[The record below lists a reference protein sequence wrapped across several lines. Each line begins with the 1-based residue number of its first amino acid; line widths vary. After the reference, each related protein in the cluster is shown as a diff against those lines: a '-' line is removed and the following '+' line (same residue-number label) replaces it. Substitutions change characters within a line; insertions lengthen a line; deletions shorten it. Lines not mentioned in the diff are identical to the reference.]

1 MQIKLSLEK
10 WKTHINDKSTQ
21 EITSEKY
28 PVFLHN
34 YLELKSASYWM
45 AGKRNEI
52 PVLKELTIQ
61 LRVWGE
67 LINTHKVFEGLRRN
81 N

>member
-1 MQIKLSLEK
+1 
-10 WKTHINDKSTQ
+10 
-21 EITSEKY
+21 
-28 PVFLHN
+28 
-34 YLELKSASYWM
+34 M

-61 LRVWGE
+61 LRVWWE